1 MTNKLHTNF
10 INGLLTN
17 YGLTEEDLKEYI
29 ENPDRKEKLEEYES
43 CVCGHKIINAR
54 YIMHRDGISSDID
67 EIMIGNC
74 CIRQFCDK
82 EQRGKHCDKCK
93 KKHHNRLDNL
103 CNACRLLCVNDNCIN
118 KRYKNTDTC
127 KECYLEALERE
138 RNNKTCIDCGKT
150 NNKYIRCDTCDNK
163 IYVDRLERLERERN
177 NKTCIDC
184 GKHSKQY
191 IRCFNCNEKEKNKKS
206 NKPVYDI
213 RTFFNQPN
221 PEIEYDLDF

>member
-1 MTNKLHTNF
+1 MTNKLHTSF
-10 INGLLTN
+10 INGLQTK

-54 YIMHRDGISSDID
+54 YIMHRDGISTDID

-118 KRYKNTDTC
+118 KRYKNIDTC

-150 NNKYIRCDTCDNK
+150 NNKYIRCDTCIK
-163 IYVDRLERLERERN
+163 IYVDELERQRN
-177 NKTCIDC
+177 NKNCIDC
-184 GKHSKQY
+184 LKPSKQY

-213 RTFFNQPN
+213 RTFFKQPN